1 MAFVVKSK
9 EAVNLNLPGRISK
22 ELISKKNGSKN
33 ISLRLVTIK
42 VDENGEKRSPHYHP
56 NSEECIYVLNGYGMT
71 VTDKEKHFLNKGDAI
86 FIPKGEKHY
95 TLNVGKENL
104 SLICFF
110 PTEQVEIIT

>member
-1 MAFVVKSK
+1 MSFVVKSK
-9 EAVNLNLPGRISK
+9 EAINLNLPGRISK

-42 VDENGEKRSPHYHP
+42 VSEKGQKRKPHFHP
-56 NSEECIYVLNGYGMT
+56 NSEECIYVLNGSGMT
-71 VTDKEKHFLNKGDAI
+71 ITDKDNHVLNKGDAV

-95 TLNVGKENL
+95 TINVGKEDL